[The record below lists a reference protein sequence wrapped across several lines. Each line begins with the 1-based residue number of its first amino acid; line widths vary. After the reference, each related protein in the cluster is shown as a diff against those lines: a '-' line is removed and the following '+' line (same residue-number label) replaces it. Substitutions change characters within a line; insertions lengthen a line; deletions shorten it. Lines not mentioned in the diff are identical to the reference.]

1 VAACPGGYEQAGD
14 GEDVGGALSPGGGV
28 FAGGDPGGF
37 VYGGGLAAEGG
48 YGLMAKL
55 RVVQPELAALPP
67 GAASI
72 ELPQTWPVVPVA
84 GAAGSGVAAA

>member
-1 VAACPGGYEQAGD
+1 MAACPGGYEQAGD

-55 RVVQPELAALPP
+55 RVVQPELEEPPP
-67 GAASI
+67 GADSI
-72 ELPQTWPVVPVA
+72 EDPHTWPVVPVA
-84 GAAGSGVAAA
+84 GEAGSGLAPA